1 MMAADNAL
9 DQAEKRFFAE
19 SPVLVCLAGLD
30 GMFIRLGGPWTA
42 LLGWTNEELLARRF
56 LDFVHPDDVDKT
68 VAVLDGLGKGLVVA
82 RFSNRYRTRAGG
94 WVVLQWDAHAPKNG
108 VVLAVAQDVTDVV
121 QRDAALKRR
130 TAVLEVVD
138 DLHRGYVRRGVDGLQ
153 LQSTLETLSLLTRAG
168 SAFFARVALPP
179 GGAARLTLLDL
190 FSSEGLTLSEAELH
204 DPTAP
209 WAEVLHAAAPLAR
222 LAAAQ
227 SPSHQPP
234 APELDPESSSPP
246 APPSLLTPQS
256 FLGLPIVA
264 DGVMVGVLALFNAP
278 GGFGDDD
285 AALLAPVCS
294 ALGPMHE
301 IQRSREREA
310 LMGREIHR
318 WSSLAQATIDA
329 TSVIVIVTAPRGTIS
344 WMSSNGLRMLGG
356 SSVDQFASTQFA
368 GLVDVEELAEAR
380 WRYISQFGYLPE
392 SDFLLVCLGAESAP
406 TRHNWTYVSLSGVR
420 YPMEVVTSALKD
432 DAGILLG
439 WTMVAQ
445 EQAASQAAEAEKL
458 RLAQLEGQLEELRR
472 REFEAARISETYEY
486 VGASRS
492 LRESLD
498 VIANFLPR
506 IYLEHTPSLLVPRGE
521 GATSSARAQVGQCV
535 TVGVGDCWSL
545 KTGQVFVSE
554 PHSLRCAHIDDDD
567 GAWVCVPLSDG
578 VRTVA
583 VLSMRQPQTVLRHTE
598 SEREQQRRSTNGLV
612 NQAGQ
617 FSNVLANL
625 RLRRTLEEQATQDP
639 LTGAVNRRQLERE
652 LRMTVSRHQKIG
664 SRFAVLMVDVDHF
677 KKINDQFGHD
687 RGDRVLSG
695 LGAILRKRLRTSD
708 VLARVGGEEFVIV
721 LRDIEARDA
730 VTVAESLRA
739 VIEGAD
745 LIGEGRP
752 CTCSIGLVHVEHLTS
767 TTDELM
773 RAADRALY
781 VAKSTGRNRVVV
793 GSVGGAEANDV
804 GSDGAPSSPSPS
816 SPPSPSSSPPS
827 SSSVDSNRSKGSEH
841 VA

>member
-1 MMAADNAL
+1 MAGDNAL
-9 DQAEKRFFAE
+9 DVAEKRFFAE
-19 SPVLVCLAGLD
+19 APVLVCLAGLD

-42 LLGWTNEELLARRF
+42 LLGWTHEELLARRF

-68 VAVLDGLGKGLVVA
+68 GAVLDGLGRGLVVA

-94 WVVLQWDAHAPKNG
+94 WVVLQWDAHAPQNG

-130 TAVLEVVD
+130 TAVLELVD

-153 LQSTLETLSLLTRAG
+153 LKDTLATLCSLTRAS
-168 SAFFARVALPP
+168 SAFFARVILPP
-179 GGAARLTLLDL
+179 GGVARLSLVELAST
-190 FSSEGLTLSEAELH
+190 EGLEVSEAELH
-204 DPTAP
+204 EPASP
-209 WAEVLHAAAPLAR
+209 WAEVLHAAVPITRQAVLPPLLRLPAAR
-222 LAAAQ
+222 DGLAE
-227 SPSHQPP
+227 SPSQPP
-234 APELDPESSSPP
+234 
-246 APPSLLTPQS
+246 PPSLLTPQN

-264 DGVMVGVLALFNAP
+264 DGLMVGLLALFNAP
-278 GGFGDDD
+278 GGFHDDD
-285 AALLAPVCS
+285 VALLGPVCS

-329 TSVIVIVTAPRGTIS
+329 TSSVVIVTGPRGTIT

-356 SSVDQFASTQFA
+356 SSVEQFASTQFA
-368 GLVDVEELAEAR
+368 GVIDVEELAEAR

-392 SDFLLVCLGAESAP
+392 SDFLLVSHGAETVPS
-406 TRHNWTYVSLSGVR
+406 RHNWTYVSLSGSR
-420 YPMEVVTSALKD
+420 YPMEVTTSALKD
-432 DAGILLG
+432 DAGTVLG
-439 WTMVAQ
+439 WTMIAQ
-445 EQAASQAAEAEKL
+445 EQAATQAVEAERL

-506 IYLEHTPSLLVPRGE
+506 IYVDNTPSLLIPRGD
-521 GATSSARAQVGQCV
+521 GATVAARAQPGQCV
-535 TVGVGDCWSL
+535 TVGVSDCWSL

-554 PHSLRCAHIDDDD
+554 PHSLRCTHIDEDD
-567 GAWVCVPLSDG
+567 GARVCVPLSDG

-583 VLSMRQPQTVLRHTE
+583 VLSMRLPAVLPGQGE
-598 SEREQQRRSTNGLV
+598 SEREQQRRSINGLV
-612 NQAGQ
+612 NQARQ

-625 RLRRTLEEQATQDP
+625 QLRRTLEEQATQDP

-677 KKINDQFGHD
+677 KSINDQFGHD
-687 RGDRVLSG
+687 RGDRVLTG

-721 LRDIEARDA
+721 LRDIEAHDA
-730 VTVAESLRA
+730 ATVAESLRA

-745 LIGEGRP
+745 LVGEGRP
-752 CTCSIGLVHVEHLTS
+752 CTCSIGLVHVDQLTS
-767 TTDELM
+767 TTEDLL

-793 GSVGGAEANDV
+793 GTVGAAEANDV
-804 GSDGAPSSPSPS
+804 NPSGAALSTPTPTTPTTPTTSSDAARSPGQGSKHGA
-816 SPPSPSSSPPS
+816 
-827 SSSVDSNRSKGSEH
+827 
-841 VA
+841 